1 MTLDDEQ
8 ARKMRAQIL
17 RKQILEINELAKTN
31 EDQRKSETD
40 DPSPRERLRQLEKK
54 VKKKKK
60 ET

>member
-31 EDQRKSETD
+31 EDQRESETD
-40 DPSPRERLRQLEKK
+40 DPSQRERLQQLEKK